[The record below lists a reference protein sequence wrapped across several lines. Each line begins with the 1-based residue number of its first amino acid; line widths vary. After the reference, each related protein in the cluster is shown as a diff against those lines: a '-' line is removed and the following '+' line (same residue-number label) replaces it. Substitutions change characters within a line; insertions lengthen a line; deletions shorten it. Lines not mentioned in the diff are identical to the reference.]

1 MAAAGVDAPVG
12 RRFHIKRKNKET
24 ALKVLRRREKYLS
37 LYYRPA
43 LARASSNVVAH
54 CGGTAAGGGVG
65 GGTRLVRALAPVR
78 SPELLLTGSTGSK
91 KKSPGSVWNAIN
103 KRLIQSPSLFYGLP
117 PPNGKVN

>member
-37 LYYRPA
+37 LYYRLA

-54 CGGTAAGGGVG
+54 CGGTAAGGGG

-91 KKSPGSVWNAIN
+91 KNLPG
-103 KRLIQSPSLFYGLP
+103 LFGMR
-117 PPNGKVN
+117 

>member
-12 RRFHIKRKNKET
+12 RRFHIRRKNKET
-24 ALKVLRRREKYLS
+24 ALTVLRRREKYLS

-54 CGGTAAGGGVG
+54 CGGTAGG
-65 GGTRLVRALAPVR
+65 GGTLLVRALAPVR

-91 KKSPGSVWNAIN
+91 K
-103 KRLIQSPSLFYGLP
+103 
-117 PPNGKVN
+117 